1 MCIAIQIGQ
10 SSSGS
15 PFGARCSAGTDEIF
29 ALGNKSVVERRSKSR
44 RWKDVLRVD
53 VAKGKDELDRQ
64 SKQPQSHPCASFRP
78 PPLHLRS
85 LDGADR
91 GTPPHL
97 HSSNVLEC
105 EAIVR
110 NKALQMKRLPRSL
123 LNRGGTVTHL
133 EPLHSGVSKP
143 RYRGGLFTTNR
154 AGWLDRSFPPMSELP
169 SMLCARAS
177 LEP

>member
-1 MCIAIQIGQ
+1 MHRHTDRTIVVRKPIR
-10 SSSGS
+10 SSM
-15 PFGARCSAGTDEIF
+15 FGRHRRDLRARKQKRG
-29 ALGNKSVVERRSKSR
+29 GGRSKSR

-110 NKALQMKRLPRSL
+110 NKALQMKRLPRSS

-133 EPLHSGVSKP
+133 EPLVETALFAGALTASSA
-143 RYRGGLFTTNR
+143 GG
-154 AGWLDRSFPPMSELP
+154 LDRSFPQGRTFHQCS
-169 SMLCARAS
+169 ARAS